1 MTTTKERI
9 GRKIKKIR
17 ELRDFTQEYV
27 AYEIGISQGSY
38 SDIERGQTDV
48 SFTALEK
55 IAGVLGVS
63 PSGLIEFDE
72 NVAVNNYGTA
82 TNNAY
87 SVVNAFPIEMKQLY
101 EEKAKLLED
110 KIKLLEEKNA
120 WLESQLRKQ

>member
-1 MTTTKERI
+1 MTSTKERI

-63 PSGLIEFDE
+63 PTALIEFDD
-72 NVAVNNYGTA
+72 ALII
-82 TNNAY
+82 NNASNMGHQHAKNTVTY
-87 SVVNAFPIEMKQLY
+87 NLDEKVIQLY
-101 EEKAKLLED
+101 ED
-110 KIKLLEEKNA
+110 KIKLLEEKIA
-120 WLESQLRKQ
+120 WLESKK